1 MQLFIHVYK
10 LQLISPTG
18 IEYQIV
24 LKKSY
29 RIILNHLNT
38 NNFKKVLIMNILE
51 TSHLTFNYRN
61 HSVLE
66 DINLKIP
73 EGSIYGYLGKNGEGK
88 STTIKILLGLEQTK
102 INTVFFNK
110 KEFHS
115 NRLHILQNIGCLIEH
130 PFFYADLSA
139 YENLNYLDI
148 LYHCGQKRIQ
158 EVLELVN
165 LTKDKDK
172 KVRKYSTGMKQ
183 RLGIAMAMFHNPKL
197 LILDEPLNGLD
208 PQGVFEMRELMLKL
222 KSKGK
227 TIFISGHILA
237 EMEKICTHIGILN
250 NKRLLFQG
258 EINSLLNQKKQSY
271 LIHTDQPERCMKI
284 CKEHLIPT
292 KRISDGTLIIEL
304 EQDGSFDSFKKL
316 MQQNHI
322 QTLFADTY
330 QENLESVFLHLIK
343 TDL

>member
-1 MQLFIHVYK
+1 
-10 LQLISPTG
+10 
-18 IEYQIV
+18 
-24 LKKSY
+24 
-29 RIILNHLNT
+29 
-38 NNFKKVLIMNILE
+38 MNILE
-51 TSHLTFNYRN
+51 TNHLTFNYRN

-237 EMEKICTHIGILN
+237 EMEKICTHIGVLN

-292 KRISDGTLIIEL
+292 KRISDGTLIIEI

-322 QTLFADTY
+322 QILFADTY

>member
-1 MQLFIHVYK
+1 
-10 LQLISPTG
+10 
-18 IEYQIV
+18 
-24 LKKSY
+24 
-29 RIILNHLNT
+29 
-38 NNFKKVLIMNILE
+38 MNILE
-51 TSHLTFNYRN
+51 TNHLTFNYRN

-208 PQGVFEMRELMLKL
+208 PQG
-222 KSKGK
+222 G
-227 TIFISGHILA
+227 
-237 EMEKICTHIGILN
+237 
-250 NKRLLFQG
+250 
-258 EINSLLNQKKQSY
+258 
-271 LIHTDQPERCMKI
+271 
-284 CKEHLIPT
+284 
-292 KRISDGTLIIEL
+292 
-304 EQDGSFDSFKKL
+304 
-316 MQQNHI
+316 
-322 QTLFADTY
+322 
-330 QENLESVFLHLIK
+330 
-343 TDL
+343 